1 MKSLSCVDGLMERR
15 KRGGQTIHTLG
26 SDDGGEPVVEVVALG
41 TGGAVG
47 SVQVKQLLLYP
58 LPRRRDRRPSARSPR
73 PHAAPATAAA
83 SASARASGAGAT
95 GGEGEARGGERG

>member
-1 MKSLSCVDGLMERR
+1 
-15 KRGGQTIHTLG
+15 
-26 SDDGGEPVVEVVALG
+26 VVEVVALG

-47 SVQVKQLLLYP
+47 SVEVKQLLLYP
-58 LPRRRDRRPSARSPR
+58 LPRRRDRRPSARSPG
-73 PHAAPATAAA
+73 PHAVPPAAASA